1 MKRFTWAFCLVL
13 GVGFLIAAGFAG
25 AGAASQVTAISA
37 FRTAGS
43 CPPGAAPGADCRQ
56 YLVGTVTGVTEYGG
70 KNPVYAMDVQ
80 TAAGPMNLTF
90 GSDSAMLAYATDG
103 ERAVVGMWRG
113 SPVSASVGGRT
124 QATADVPETAF
135 ANDLARAAQALG
147 VGVFSLFGAIG
158 LRRRR
163 MAGRQ
168 PILRP
173 AAAAWGMGGFLAAL
187 IILVGGLVLSGHSSR
202 LRVDLIG
209 AAVALAVDIGL
220 SVWLG
225 LAGRRRNRM
234 LPPTVTA
241 LVPPAPVAARPVR
254 PAREARRAA
263 RRAAGQ
269 PPVPLRTRLHPA
281 RWLPVAR
288 SRAMPWLVPVLT
300 VAVLFG
306 IALTSQDGPAA
317 RAFRHAPACAGQ
329 ANLATCV
336 GDFTAVVNGVR
347 TSAGGGSYA
356 DVSYVTAN
364 GAINAWARFDGSGS
378 AIARTASAD
387 QSQQTPLTIRVWRRT
402 IIGASLGGHFQW
414 AQGDP
419 PGDAVPAVFLAVSF
433 ALLLLAAR
441 LRLHRLSRGRPRA
454 RRRLILE
461 DAGQVA
467 GAAAAVAVLAY
478 GYSQAAFLAL
488 AVLAWMA
495 VSAWR
500 ALKAARVPLA
510 LAG

>member
-1 MKRFTWAFCLVL
+1 
-13 GVGFLIAAGFAG
+13 
-25 AGAASQVTAISA
+25 
-37 FRTAGS
+37 
-43 CPPGAAPGADCRQ
+43 
-56 YLVGTVTGVTEYGG
+56 
-70 KNPVYAMDVQ
+70 
-80 TAAGPMNLTF
+80 
-90 GSDSAMLAYATDG
+90 
-103 ERAVVGMWRG
+103 
-113 SPVSASVGGRT
+113 
-124 QATADVPETAF
+124 
-135 ANDLARAAQALG
+135 
-147 VGVFSLFGAIG
+147 
-158 LRRRR
+158 
-163 MAGRQ
+163 
-168 PILRP
+168 
-173 AAAAWGMGGFLAAL
+173 
-187 IILVGGLVLSGHSSR
+187 
-202 LRVDLIG
+202 
-209 AAVALAVDIGL
+209 
-220 SVWLG
+220 
-225 LAGRRRNRM
+225 
-234 LPPTVTA
+234 
-241 LVPPAPVAARPVR
+241 
-254 PAREARRAA
+254 
-263 RRAAGQ
+263 
-269 PPVPLRTRLHPA
+269 
-281 RWLPVAR
+281 
-288 SRAMPWLVPVLT
+288 MPWLVPVLI

-306 IALTSQDGPAA
+306 IGLTSQDGPAA

>member
-56 YLVGTVTGVTEYGG
+56 YLVGTITGVTEYGG

-147 VGVFSLFGAIG
+147 VGVFFLFGAIG

-187 IILVGGLVLSGHSSR
+187 IILVGGLVLSGHPSR
-202 LRVDLIG
+202 LRFDLIG
-209 AAVALAVDIGL
+209 AAVALAVATGL
-220 SVWLG
+220 SAWLG
-225 LAGRRRNRM
+225 LAARHRNRM
-234 LPPTVTA
+234 LPPAVTA
-241 LVPPAPVAARPVR
+241 VLPAAPAVARPAR
-254 PAREARRAA
+254 PAREA

-281 RWLPVAR
+281 RWLPVVR
-288 SRAMPWLVPVLT
+288 SRAVPSVVALLI

-356 DVSYVTAN
+356 DVSYVTAS

-378 AIARTASAD
+378 AIARTATAD

-402 IIGASLGGHFQW
+402 VIGASLGGRFQW

-419 PGDAVPAVFLAVSF
+419 PGVAIPAVFLAVSF
-433 ALLLLAAR
+433 ALLLLLAAR
-441 LRLHRLSRGRPRA
+441 LHLHRLSRRRPQA

-461 DAGQVA
+461 DAGQTA
-467 GAAAAVAVLAY
+467 GAAVAVAVLAY

-500 ALKAARVPLA
+500 ALKTARVPLA

>member
-1 MKRFTWAFCLVL
+1 MQRFTWTFCLVL

-25 AGAASQVTAISA
+25 AGAARQATAISA

-56 YLVGTVTGVTEYGG
+56 YLVGSVTGVTEYGG

-80 TAAGPMNLTF
+80 TPAGLMHLTF
-90 GSDSAMLAYATDG
+90 SSDSAMLAYATDG

-113 SPVSASVGGRT
+113 NPVSASVGGRT
-124 QATADVPETAF
+124 QATAGVPETAF

-147 VGVFSLFGAIG
+147 VGVFFLFGAIG
-158 LRRRR
+158 LRLRRA
-163 MAGRQ
+163 AGRQ
-168 PILRP
+168 LILRP

-187 IILVGGLVLSGHSSR
+187 IILAGGLVLSGHPSR

-234 LPPTVTA
+234 LPPAVTA
-241 LVPPAPVAARPVR
+241 VVPPAPVAAR

-269 PPVPLRTRLHPA
+269 PPVPLRRRLHPA

-329 ANLATCV
+329 ANLAACT

-347 TSAGGGSYA
+347 TSAGGASYA

-378 AIARTASAD
+378 AIARTATAD

-441 LRLHRLSRGRPRA
+441 LRMHRLSRGRPRA

-467 GAAAAVAVLAY
+467 GAAVAVAVLAY
-478 GYSQAAFLAL
+478 GYSQAAFVAL